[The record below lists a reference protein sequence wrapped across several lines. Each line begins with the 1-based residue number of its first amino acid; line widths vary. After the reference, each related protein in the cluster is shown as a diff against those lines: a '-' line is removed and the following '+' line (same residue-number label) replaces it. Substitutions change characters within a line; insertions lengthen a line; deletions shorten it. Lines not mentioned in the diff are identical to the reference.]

1 MTTFSNFNEPYNTVD
16 ASINY
21 LKQAIRAYDISL
33 QLVLDE
39 ISPRNDLISNNFNFE
54 ELSSDVIMN
63 NNINNTLQ
71 NDINVDTDNEFDSYI
86 QNLDASM
93 QEINDAQE
101 NYNQLLNAYKM
112 KVNQYNTIISQLDNS
127 KTSVNFNL
135 MYVWIFLLFLFGY
148 AAFIS
153 VVEDSGMSLGVQVVV
168 YIAFVIIGY
177 YSLLNL
183 YYWYINTSF

>member
-1 MTTFSNFNEPYNTVD
+1 MTIFSDFNQPYGTVD
-16 ASINY
+16 ASINV

-33 QLVLDE
+33 QLVLAE
-39 ISPRNDLISNNFNFE
+39 ISPQNDLNSNNFNFE
-54 ELSSDVIMN
+54 ELNSDVIMN

-71 NDINVDTDNEFDSYI
+71 SNINVNEFDSYI

-93 QEINDAQE
+93 QEINNAQE
-101 NYNQLLNAYKM
+101 NYNQLLNVYKM

-153 VVEDSGMSLGVQVVV
+153 VVEDSGLSLGVQVAV
-168 YIAFVIIGY
+168 YIAFIIIGY